1 MIHNFLPRRFIFSGV
16 DMRILSSSTD
26 NGGQFSL
33 IQGIVP
39 PGGGGVLHVH
49 AFEDET
55 MHLLEGELDVTIGGE
70 TFALRAGET
79 YFAPR
84 NVPHG
89 LYNRTDRPARGL
101 VVTTP
106 GGFDSFIA
114 QAGIPLSDT
123 DDVPVG
129 KPPTEAEMGHLL
141 MLAKDFGITILEGPA
156 RPG

>member
-1 MIHNFLPRRFIFSGV
+1 
-16 DMRILSSSTD
+16 MRILSSSTE
-26 NGGQFSL
+26 NGGQFAL

-70 TFALRAGET
+70 TFVLRAGET

-106 GGFDSFIA
+106 GGFDRFIA
-114 QAGIPLSDT
+114 QAGIPMSDT
-123 DDVPVG
+123 DTIPAG
-129 KPPTEAEMGHLL
+129 KPPTDVEMGHLL
-141 MLAKDFGITILEGPA
+141 MLAEEFGITILEGPA
-156 RPG
+156 GPN

>member
-16 DMRILSSSTD
+16 DMRILASSAD
-26 NGGQFSL
+26 NGGQFSM

-89 LYNRTDRPARGL
+89 LHNRTDRPARGI

-106 GGFDSFIA
+106 GGFDRFIA
-114 QAGIPLSDT
+114 QAGMPLGDT
-123 DDVPVG
+123 DSVPAG
-129 KPPTEAEMGHLL
+129 MPPTDAEMGGLL
-141 MLAKDFGITILEGPA
+141 MLAKEFGITILEGPA
-156 RPG
+156 RPS